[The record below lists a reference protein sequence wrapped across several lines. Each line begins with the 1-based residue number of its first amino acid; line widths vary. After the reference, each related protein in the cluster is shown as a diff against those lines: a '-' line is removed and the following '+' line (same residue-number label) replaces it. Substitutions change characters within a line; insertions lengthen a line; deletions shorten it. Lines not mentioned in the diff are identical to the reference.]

1 MLTGRSGMY
10 VYCQCKGKM
19 ICMRAS
25 VTEVNTSGRREWIM
39 IFCSVKII
47 SSSCRQLSGPRVFSM
62 FRKLAPDLGQCQVW
76 PAITSIFSVCFFTR
90 CQEGAAGRKDTFFP
104 KKGSAI
110 YAHCKSTTIYQ
121 RRSKQQNVFSGHTWV
136 NAVPLG

>member
-76 PAITSIFSVCFFTR
+76 PSPQFFLFAFSLGVKREPLEGKTLSFPRRGQRFALTANQRLFTK
-90 CQEGAAGRKDTFFP
+90 EEANSKTFLVGIP
-104 KKGSAI
+104 G
-110 YAHCKSTTIYQ
+110 
-121 RRSKQQNVFSGHTWV
+121 
-136 NAVPLG
+136 